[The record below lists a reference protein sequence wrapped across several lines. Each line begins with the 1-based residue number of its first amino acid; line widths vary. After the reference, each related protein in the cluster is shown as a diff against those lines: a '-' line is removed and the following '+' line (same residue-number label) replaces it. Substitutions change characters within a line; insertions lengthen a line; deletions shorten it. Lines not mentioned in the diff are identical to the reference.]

1 MLLLQWVSM
10 CKYNSSIIIIYRL
23 IVVDLSNW
31 VRMLDHYLT
40 LVMDHTMMTKCMS
53 IVAFKTQIAR
63 DTDQE
68 GQSIMALVTYHHI

>member
-1 MLLLQWVSM
+1 M
-10 CKYNSSIIIIYRL
+10 CTYNSVLYYLVYCSSYII
-23 IVVDLSNW
+23 VDLSNW
-31 VRMLDHYLT
+31 VKMLDHYLT

-53 IVAFKTQIAR
+53 IVALKTQIAR